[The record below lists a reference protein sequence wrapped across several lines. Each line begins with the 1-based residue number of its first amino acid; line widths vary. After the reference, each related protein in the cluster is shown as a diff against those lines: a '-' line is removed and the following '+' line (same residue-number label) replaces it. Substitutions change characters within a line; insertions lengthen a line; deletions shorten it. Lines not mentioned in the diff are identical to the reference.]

1 MVLVVNLLN
10 NNKIMKKY
18 KLIGIEY
25 YAYDCRNLLHA
36 LTTFLYNKCGVT
48 VDNIEEFEGEIP
60 EDAIKSFE
68 GI

>member
-1 MVLVVNLLN
+1 
-10 NNKIMKKY
+10 MKKY

-36 LTTFLYNKCGVT
+36 LTTFLYYKCGVT
-48 VDNIEEFEGEIP
+48 EENIEEFEGKIP
-60 EDAIKSFE
+60 EDAIKCFE